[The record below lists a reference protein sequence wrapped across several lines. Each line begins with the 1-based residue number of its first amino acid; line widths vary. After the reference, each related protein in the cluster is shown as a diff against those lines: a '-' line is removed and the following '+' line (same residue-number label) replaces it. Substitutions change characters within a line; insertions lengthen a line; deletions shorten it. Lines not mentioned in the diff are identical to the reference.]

1 MVHKHQSMKKFGHRP
16 FVYGLIGPLLVLMTL
31 AGCGKDDASVSNSKA
46 SAEPLQACE
55 LLTKTDVEAIL
66 GGPVEEPSQ
75 TFKENEKQEFW
86 MSTCNY
92 FAPATSKRAG
102 ILIQKSVNADPVKAF
117 EAHTASLQ
125 SSLGKDYSLKAID
138 GVGVRAGWDGSVSQL
153 TVFEGPR
160 MLIVSTG
167 GPGVDEESALTTAKR
182 IAEKVLS
189 NIPEGK

>member
-1 MVHKHQSMKKFGHRP
+1 MLHKHQRLKKFGYRS
-16 FVYGLIGPLLVLMTL
+16 FVYGLIGLLLVLMTL
-31 AGCGKDDASVSNSKA
+31 AGCGKEDSSDSKSGVSA
-46 SAEPLQACE
+46 APLHACE
-55 LLTKTDVEAIL
+55 LLTQADVEAIL

-75 TFKENEKQEFW
+75 TFKENEKQAFW

-102 ILIQKSVNADPVKAF
+102 ILIQKSVNVDPVKAF
-117 EAHTASLQ
+117 QDHTASLQ
-125 SSLGKDYSLKAID
+125 STLGEDYSLKAID

-167 GPGVDEESALTTAKR
+167 GPGVDEESALLIAKR
-182 IAEKVLS
+182 IAAKVLS
-189 NIPEGK
+189 NLPEGK